1 MDLQLSGKR
10 TLVTAASSGIGRA
23 IAITLGREGVAVAV
37 HGRDAGRTEETANAI
52 VKDGGRA
59 DVAIGD
65 LTTEQGANSVI
76 SSAQSALGAVDI
88 LVNVTGG
95 VLRDG
100 WRTTTADDW
109 LETFNLNVVSA
120 VRLINAFVPTM
131 RDQAWGRIIQIGS
144 TAGSNPPAGMALYG
158 SVKAALANLTVSLA
172 KDLADAG
179 VTANIVSPGPTLTEG
194 WRRFAVNFA
203 LAQGLGDDFEASRT
217 ALLAGPLKT
226 PSNRLAEPEEVAAL
240 VALVASPL
248 SGSINGADALRS
260 HSATNSARSQN
271 RMTAPSG
278 HQSALVEGCD
288 PDRVSLM
295 IGEDQI
301 SGICAFARSTNVL
314 TFGVR

>member
-1 MDLQLSGKR
+1 
-10 TLVTAASSGIGRA
+10 
-23 IAITLGREGVAVAV
+23 
-37 HGRDAGRTEETANAI
+37 
-52 VKDGGRA
+52 
-59 DVAIGD
+59 
-65 LTTEQGANSVI
+65 
-76 SSAQSALGAVDI
+76 
-88 LVNVTGG
+88 
-95 VLRDG
+95 
-100 WRTTTADDW
+100 
-109 LETFNLNVVSA
+109 
-120 VRLINAFVPTM
+120 
-131 RDQAWGRIIQIGS
+131 
-144 TAGSNPPAGMALYG
+144 
-158 SVKAALANLTVSLA
+158 
-172 KDLADAG
+172 
-179 VTANIVSPGPTLTEG
+179 VSPGPTLTDG